1 MEIKDFSIPKSYE
14 RDIEIAVEF
23 LKEEGCS
30 EIYLF
35 GSLLTDKPI
44 KDSDIDIGIR
54 GCPNKKFFRINSK
67 LSDKL
72 KHSVDLVDFDSEGD
86 FFSMLDSIEEVIRIE
101 DDRHYRR

>member
-1 MEIKDFSIPKSYE
+1 MEIIDFIVPKSYE
-14 RDIEIAVEF
+14 RDIEIAKEF

-35 GSLLTDKPI
+35 GSLLTDKSN

-54 GCPNKKFFRINSK
+54 GCPNKFFFRMYSK

-72 KHSVDLVDFDSEGD
+72 EHSVDLVDFDSERD
-86 FFSMLDSIEEVIRIE
+86 FFSMLDSIEEVIRIG
-101 DDRHYRR
+101 